1 MAQDLR
7 QLVTSELACSAA
19 AVRIGSQPDF
29 FSHRPTSFHQ
39 LFTLRGRRAAT
50 VCEDAPMYRKLNNST
65 QTFKVAHKA
74 GEGDE
79 VPTVLFVCVHNA
91 GRSRM
96 AEAFFNQMAGGK
108 FKAISA
114 GTEPAE
120 RPHPEVVQAMKELE
134 IDLPPTPGIKLTP
147 ELAERAV
154 KVVGMG
160 CAIEEACP
168 ALQVP
173 LEDWE
178 LEDPKGKPPEEV
190 AEIRDTI
197 ELRVRNLLGKLAR
210 ESL

>member
-1 MAQDLR
+1 
-7 QLVTSELACSAA
+7 
-19 AVRIGSQPDF
+19 
-29 FSHRPTSFHQ
+29 
-39 LFTLRGRRAAT
+39 
-50 VCEDAPMYRKLNNST
+50 MYRKLNNNS

-74 GEGDE
+74 GEGDD

-108 FKAISA
+108 FRAISA

-120 RPHPEVVQAMKELE
+120 QPHPEVVRSMKEIE
-134 IDLPPTPGIKLTP
+134 MDIPPGPGVMLTP
-147 ELAERAV
+147 ELAQGAI

-168 ALQVP
+168 ALTVP
-173 LEDWE
+173 LEDWA
-178 LEDPKGKPPEEV
+178 LDDPKGKAPEEV
-190 AEIRDTI
+190 AAIRDTI
-197 ELRVRNLLGKLAR
+197 ELRIRNLLGKLAR